1 MNSAPRK
8 EDPRLLIAVAAAIV
22 GLALWHLASGVHV
35 HPRAVLGHLRSLIP
49 IALGVLAIATA
60 PATHR
65 IMQSRRTLASRRV
78 VAIVP
83 ADGFE
88 PRPET
93 VAAFASSLAA
103 GSRRISA
110 WADRPASAIRVRLT
124 NTADGR
130 MAYVVEVPGRDLSRL
145 RSALR
150 AYRGIEVRDASD
162 VIPDTGLSEEDT
174 RGVVRAEMVLARP
187 AFEPLARLPLD
198 PDPLSPFAAA
208 LAGVRR
214 DRGEEAEVC
223 VDLLPAP
230 GMRARMLRRRM
241 RRMARRARLDREP
254 SFPDLFDTPGSGRT
268 DPLELYDRRAL
279 GKGLEAKLRE
289 GATLFGLQILLRVS
303 APDRNRAK
311 AVMCDLQAAFATTE
325 DRNHLRV
332 RGLPVP
338 GLSFLGSDLPGRRGR
353 FDRRLD
359 TGLFRASRRNVVTAA
374 EVAGFLKP
382 PTVSCQVEAVVRSGA
397 VLSLPPALERFVPG
411 RSDLIPIGAVLGEGG
426 EQIVGV
432 RTEESFFT
440 YVAGRS
446 RYGKT
451 ESAIA
456 MFTHLVRSGHGGLFL
471 DPHGDAL
478 ERIRP
483 YLTDPEVAGRVVEID
498 LGPGG
503 PDSQPAWNLFG
514 LGGADPEARVEAIVA
529 AFSAAVGW
537 GEQSTRA
544 INLTTQAASALAAVA
559 EVVPP
564 EIAPTIFQLPTLL
577 TDESWRA
584 AVLPFL
590 PAHARAFWTGRFPLL
605 SPDAVTP
612 VTNLVDRLRTSRS
625 VTALLGTSQGT
636 FSIRE
641 AMDEGLIVLACPG
654 SGGPRE
660 RLIAGLLA
668 FDLLHA
674 ARSRAATDPA
684 RRKRFVAVFD
694 EVQSYDGESLA
705 ALLEQS
711 AKFGLRAI
719 FLNQDPERLRPATLH
734 ALTTNR
740 SHLLAS
746 ALNSRASALI
756 ARELGGGVDPA
767 ALTRLHR
774 FNFVAQVTSGGE
786 LSAPFALRGVRVED
800 ALGEGSPEKV
810 DDLAAAIRGSG
821 RSRTAVD
828 ALAHQESLDARI
840 REALEGLHDGRASTE
855 EGRGPIRFGGSR

>member
-22 GLALWHLASGVHV
+22 GLALWHLASRVHV
-35 HPRAVLGHLRSLIP
+35 HPHAVLGHLRSLIP
-49 IALGVLAIATA
+49 IALGAVAIATA

-65 IMQSRRTLASRRV
+65 IRQTRRTLASRRA

-93 VAAFASSLAA
+93 VAAFASALAA
-103 GSRRISA
+103 GSRRTWA
-110 WADRPASAIRVRLT
+110 WADRPASAVRVRLT

-130 MAYVVEVPGRDLSRL
+130 MAYLVEVPGRDLSRL

-162 VIPDTGLSEEDT
+162 VLPDAGRSQGDS

-214 DRGEEAEVC
+214 DRGEEAGVC
-223 VDLLPAP
+223 VDLLSAP
-230 GMRARMLRRRM
+230 GFRAARLRRRM
-241 RRMARRARLDREP
+241 RRKARRARLDREP
-254 SFPDLFDTPGSGRT
+254 SFGDVGERRT

-289 GATLFGLQILLRVS
+289 GATLFELQLQLRVS

-311 AVMCDLQAAFATTE
+311 AVMRDLQAAFATTE

-332 RGLPVP
+332 RGLRGP
-338 GLSFLGSDLPGRRGR
+338 GLSFLGSDLPGRRAR

-359 TGLFRASRRNVVTAA
+359 TGLFRTSRRNVVTAA
-374 EVAGFLKP
+374 EVTGFLKP
-382 PTVSCQVEAVVRSGA
+382 PTVSCQVEAVLRSGA
-397 VLSLPPALERFVPG
+397 VLSSPPALERFVPG
-411 RSDLIPIGAVLGEGG
+411 RGDLIPVGQVLGERG
-426 EQIVGV
+426 EQLVGV

-456 MFTHLVRSGHGGLFL
+456 MFTHLVRTGHGGLFL

-483 YLTDPEVAGRVVEID
+483 YLTDPEVAARVVEID

-514 LGGADPEARVEAIVA
+514 LGGVDPEARVEAIVA
-529 AFSAAVGW
+529 AFAAAVGW

-544 INLTTQAASALAAVA
+544 INLTTQAASALATIAQVL
-559 EVVPP
+559 PP

-577 TDESWRA
+577 TDEPWRA

-590 PAHARAFWTGRFPLL
+590 PAHACAFWTGRFPLL

-625 VTALLGTSQGT
+625 VTALLGMSQGT

-674 ARSRAATDPA
+674 ARSRAALDPT
-684 RRKRFVAVFD
+684 RRRRFVAVFD

-746 ALNSRASALI
+746 ALNSRSSALI
-756 ARELGGGVDPA
+756 ARELGGAVDPA
-767 ALTRLHR
+767 ALTRLRR
-774 FNFVAQVTSGGE
+774 FNFVAQVTAGGE

-800 ALGEGSPEKV
+800 ALGEAGPEKV
-810 DDLAAAIRGSG
+810 GDLAAAIGSSG
-821 RSRTAVD
+821 RTRTAAD
-828 ALAHQESLDARI
+828 ALAHQETLDSRI
-840 REALEGLHDGRASTE
+840 RETLERLHGGGGSDE
-855 EGRGPIRFGGSR
+855 DERGPIRFGGSR